1 MAITAEMVKNLRE
14 RTGAGMMECKTALTE
29 SNGDV
34 EAAIEYLRKRGMA
47 QAAKRAGRVASEGL
61 VGIKLNDDRTLGVM
75 AEVNCETDFVA
86 RNDGFKALVDEVTTT
101 VFTSDQP
108 HAALVAADGPI
119 GTRITAEIAKVGEN
133 MGVPRTAKLTADHVG
148 SYSHMG
154 GKIGVLVQLQGATGE
169 ATTTD
174 AFKAFVTELAM
185 HIAAAAP
192 QYLTRAEV
200 PAEAV
205 EKEKEIYR
213 AQMAESGKPANV
225 IEKIIE
231 GKLGAFYEQ
240 VCLVDQPTIRDPK
253 VKVSQALDTVSK
265 AVGAPVTITGFARF
279 KVGEASQS

>member
-1 MAITAEMVKNLRE
+1 MVKNLRE

-108 HAALVAADGPI
+108 HAALVAPDGPI

-133 MGVPRTAKLTADHVG
+133 MGVPRTAKLTADHIG

-253 VKVSQALDTVSK
+253 VKVSQALATVSK

>member
-108 HAALVAADGPI
+108 HAALVAPDGPI

-133 MGVPRTAKLTADHVG
+133 MGVPRTAKLTADHIG

-253 VKVSQALDTVSK
+253 VKVSQALATVSK